1 MTFGSQRHNVSIGME
16 AESEAKSR
24 GRPRCF
30 DAERA
35 LDAALATFWK
45 NGYEGTSLDDLT
57 AAMGINR
64 PSLYAAFGNKER
76 LFARAVDR
84 YIARATARV
93 GEVLAAPTARVAVE
107 RYLREV
113 VVGSCD
119 SAPAGRGCLLV
130 GAALTCS
137 SAAEGVRQH
146 LVARRADNERLLRE
160 RLERG
165 LAEGDLPRDA
175 NAADLA
181 RFVTTIMQGL
191 SVHAAAGA
199 TREQQL
205 AVVDVALRAW
215 PAAPETTPSKKTRKS
230 GPPRG
235 RGA

>member
-16 AESEAKSR
+16 SESEAKSR

-93 GEVLAAPTARVAVE
+93 GEVLAAPTAREAVE
-107 RYLREV
+107 RYFREV

-137 SAAEGVRQH
+137 SAAEAARP
-146 LVARRADNERLLRE
+146 RRACDSSSS
-160 RLERG
+160 RG
-165 LAEGDLPRDA
+165 VPTTNGCSASA
-175 NAADLA
+175 SSAA
-181 RFVTTIMQGL
+181 
-191 SVHAAAGA
+191 SPKA
-199 TREQQL
+199 TCRGTPTPPTSRGSSRRSC
-205 AVVDVALRAW
+205 RA
-215 PAAPETTPSKKTRKS
+215 
-230 GPPRG
+230 
-235 RGA
+235 